1 VAHLVVTRVLVV
13 EDDPVVRKAVA
24 EYLED
29 EGYDVGAVDTLDG
42 AREFV
47 TQSMPDL
54 LVLDLLLA
62 DRSGAEL
69 LAELA
74 CRGDAPATVIL
85 SASPAASEVARRYR
99 LPMLKKPFDLD
110 VLADTLRAA
119 VAAPTRTRAQTVM

>member
-1 VAHLVVTRVLVV
+1 MTRVLVV
-13 EDDPVVRKAVA
+13 EDDPVVRQAVA
-24 EYLED
+24 EYLQD
-29 EGYDVGAVDTLDG
+29 EGYDVGAVGTLDG

-74 CRGDAPATVIL
+74 CRGDAPATIIL
-85 SASPAASEVARRYR
+85 SASPAAAEVARRYR
-99 LPMLKKPFDLD
+99 LPMLKKPFELEALTD
-110 VLADTLRAA
+110 ALRAA
-119 VAAPTRTRAQTVM
+119 VAAPTRTRAQTIV